1 MMPKNFPEAT
11 LTNVL
16 FSSSLIDHWRS
27 KFYEHPWSLAVFL
40 IDKIHYFRI
49 HYFYHHQAWTLR
61 KLYFLFVFVYAFFIF
76 SKYEMIYMYFR
87 RWRLTDSL
95 LMADMSKV
103 YIMRRGWT
111 LCLDGIGLAISRS
124 KVGHD
129 DHQVIITVRK
139 ADITPVGHQT
149 VNQFAKVLVVVK
161 VEGSKLEVVIL
172 IFFIWP

>member
-11 LTNVL
+11 LTNIL
-16 FSSSLIDHWRS
+16 FSSSLKGHLRS
-27 KFYEHPWSLAVFL
+27 KFCEHQWSLAVFL

-49 HYFYHHQAWTLR
+49 HYFYHHRALNLR
-61 KLYFLFVFVYAFFIF
+61 KLYFFLFIFVYVFFIF

-124 KVGHD
+124 KVGHYD
-129 DHQVIITVRK
+129 YQVIITVRK
-139 ADITPVGHQT
+139 ADITRVEHQT
-149 VNQFAKVLVVVK
+149 CNQFAKILVLVK
-161 VEGSKLEVVIL
+161 VEGSKLEVVIFS
-172 IFFIWP
+172 IHV